1 MVVIETRK
9 GSPNYGTF
17 VLKGV
22 LPAGPVF
29 PFDFGFVP
37 LCAASTAISDVLVPM
52 DAPVFSACIVS
63 SRHNRIV
70 SREGPRSKPE
80 RHCRVARDVEARL
93 FG

>member
-22 LPAGPVF
+22 LPAGAVF
-29 PFDFGFVP
+29 PFGFGFVP
-37 LCAASTAISDVLVPM
+37 STRAEDGDPLDVLVPM
-52 DAPVFSACIVS
+52 DAPVFSECIVS

-70 SREGPRSKPE
+70 SRGGTS
-80 RHCRVARDVEARL
+80 VEA
-93 FG
+93 